1 MPSSSFEGVAR
12 SVVRELD
19 HSGKLIPVDS
29 LRSSA
34 SFQPYCL
41 VGRKPSSSWFWRPR
55 YMPVNLSIWDIL
67 EPNTPEPAVQRSG
80 PFHFHDTVD
89 RQMKGS
95 VELGVHGQCEIS
107 GGAAVS
113 SSSSTSMDVCMLRVD
128 PSTWQALHQERRL
141 RQPAHKILQQLRN
154 RGDDV
159 YMVTEALQTQK
170 EVEVTCTHKQEG
182 LGRFSLLGTACL
194 QGDSQGHLSWKNTI
208 TIPSGSILA
217 FQVAQ
222 LVISSDW
229 DILLFPD
236 KKQRTFPKLP
246 AGETMGPLWVIVCPK
261 RMSHEPWMLRSK
273 QNPAKKPTQPV
284 AGHSPPRGLTLLM
297 KSVQQSCSFLSDGP
311 AEEWAAVT
319 KDFVGLRAEV
329 EAQAQELAHLSGRL
343 RQELLEAL
351 GRLLLDMPVLQ
362 ALEET
367 LEKGLLCGQVELQ
380 DGPAGTVL
388 ECLVLPSRELV
399 KDLAIPVFYLLG
411 ALTAL
416 SEIQHLLVAEALKT
430 GALRGQLKLVGTVLE
445 QSSPWQ
451 EPRDVSLPP
460 GLLGSVWG
468 EDAPAWVL
476 LEECGLELQVGTP
489 QVCWEP
495 EAQGRVCALY
505 AALALLLQLGPEP
518 S

>member
-246 AGETMGPLWVIVCPK
+246 A
-261 RMSHEPWMLRSK
+261 
-273 QNPAKKPTQPV
+273 AKKPTQPV